1 MNNKDASCKMLM
13 SGMMHIIGVG
23 LEYLF
28 LDYRLCKVE
37 KVSSILNLLSKTK
50 EGKKQNMIMLNS
62 KVPIN

>member
-1 MNNKDASCKMLM
+1 MPLQDVDEWHDVYYWSRVRVSL
-13 SGMMHIIGVG
+13 S
-23 LEYLF
+23 
-28 LDYRLCKVE
+28 RLCKVE

>member
-1 MNNKDASCKMLM
+1 MNYKDASCKMLM

-37 KVSSILNLLSKTK
+37 KVSSVLSIYLLKQRKERSK
-50 EGKKQNMIMLNS
+50 I
-62 KVPIN
+62 